1 LKMAISK
8 SIKVTVVAS
17 LFVVAIGGVF
27 YLNQPESANATQS
40 TDDAYIQADFTLV
53 SPQIAG
59 KISQVLVDDNDV
71 VKQGDVIATLDDRD
85 FVAAVNTAKAQVVSA
100 QASIKSLQAKL
111 LNQDA
116 VIEQAQATVDA
127 NISTLKL
134 AQFNL
139 ERYRNLAA
147 DGSGTVQALQEA
159 EAQVSIQQANLRK
172 NEAGLLAAKQN
183 KMIQQ
188 ADIDQAK
195 AALQQAQSMLDVA
208 NLQLSYTQITA
219 PIDGIVGKKSL
230 RVGSYVNPGVSLLA
244 VVPLDQVYVHAN
256 FRETQL
262 ANVKAGQAVNIEVD
276 ALPGKVF
283 TGHVDSLAPASGVS
297 YSAVAPHNAT
307 GNFTKIV
314 QRLPVKII
322 IDAGQV
328 DAAQLRVG
336 MSVVPTITVNN
347 S

>member
-1 LKMAISK
+1 MALSK
-8 SIKVTVVAS
+8 SMKVTVIAS
-17 LFVVAIGGVF
+17 IFVVAIGGIF
-27 YLNQPESANATQS
+27 YLNTPESASATQS
-40 TDDAYIQADFTLV
+40 TDDAYIQADFTIV
-53 SPQIAG
+53 APQIAG
-59 KISQVLVDDNDV
+59 KINQVLVDDNQM
-71 VKQGDVIATLDDRD
+71 VKQGDIIAVIDDRD
-85 FVAAVNTAKAQVVSA
+85 FVAAVNTAEAQVVSA

-111 LNQDA
+111 VHQA
-116 VIEQAQATVDA
+116 SVIDQAQATLDA
-127 NISTLKL
+127 NISALKL
-134 AQFNL
+134 ANFNL
-139 ERYRNLAA
+139 ERYRNLAS

-172 NEAGLLAAKQN
+172 NKAGLLAAKQD
-183 KMIQQ
+183 KDIQY
-188 ADIDQAK
+188 ADIDKAK
-195 AALQQAQSMLDVA
+195 AALQQANSMLDVA
-208 NLQLSYTQITA
+208 NLQLSYTKITA

-244 VVPLDQVYVHAN
+244 VVPLDEIYVFAN

-262 ANVKAGQAVNIEVD
+262 ANVKAGQSVNIEVD
-276 ALPGKVF
+276 ALPGKILK
-283 TGHVDSLAPASGVS
+283 GHVDSLGPASGVS

-314 QRLPVKII
+314 QRLPVKIR

-336 MSVVPTITVNN
+336 MSVEPTISVNN

>member
-1 LKMAISK
+1 MAISK
-8 SIKVTVVAS
+8 SIKVTVVTS

-59 KISQVLVDDNDV
+59 KISQVFVDDNDV

-116 VIEQAQATVDA
+116 VIEQAQATLDA

-139 ERYRNLAA
+139 ERYRNLAT
-147 DGSGTVQALQEA
+147 DGSGTVQAQQEA
-159 EAQVSIQQANLRK
+159 EAQVSIEQANLRK

>member
-1 LKMAISK
+1 MAISK

-71 VKQGDVIATLDDRD
+71 VKQGDVIATLDERD

-147 DGSGTVQALQEA
+147 DGSGTVQARQEA

>member
-1 LKMAISK
+1 MAISK

-27 YLNQPESANATQS
+27 YLNQPESVNATQS

-71 VKQGDVIATLDDRD
+71 VKQGDVIATLDERD

>member
-1 LKMAISK
+1 MALPK
-8 SIKVTVVAS
+8 SIKVIVVAS
-17 LFVVAIGGVF
+17 VLVVAIGGVF
-27 YLNQPESANATQS
+27 YLNQPESAGTTQS

-53 SPQIAG
+53 APQIAG

-71 VKQGDVIATLDDRD
+71 VKQGDLIASMDDRD
-85 FVAAVNTAKAQVVSA
+85 FVAAVNTAQAQVVSA

-111 LNQDA
+111 LNQDS
-116 VIEQAQATVDA
+116 VIEQARATLDA

-134 AQFNL
+134 AKFNL
-139 ERYRNLAA
+139 ERYRNLAKN
-147 DGSGTVQALQEA
+147 GSGTVQALQEA
-159 EAQVSIQQANLRK
+159 DAQVSIEQANLRK
-172 NEAGLLAAKQN
+172 NEAGLLVAKQN

-219 PIDGIVGKKSL
+219 PIDGIVGQKSL
-230 RVGSYVNPGVSLLA
+230 RVGSYVTPGVQLLA

-262 ANVKAGQAVNIEVD
+262 ANVRAGQSVNIEVD

-297 YSAVAPHNAT
+297 YSAVAPHNAS

-314 QRLPVKII
+314 QRLSVKII
-322 IDAGQV
+322 IDADQP
-328 DAAQLRVG
+328 DIAQLRVG
-336 MSVVPTITVNN
+336 MSVVPTINVNN
-347 S
+347 N

>member
-1 LKMAISK
+1 MAISK
-8 SIKVTVVAS
+8 SIKFTVVAS

-40 TDDAYIQADFTLV
+40 TDDAYIQADFTIV

-116 VIEQAQATVDA
+116 VIEQAQATLDA

-147 DGSGTVQALQEA
+147 DGSGTVQAQQEA

>member
-1 LKMAISK
+1 MAISK

-71 VKQGDVIATLDDRD
+71 VKQGDVIATLDERD

>member
-1 LKMAISK
+1 MAISK

-40 TDDAYIQADFTLV
+40 TDDAYIQADFTIV

-147 DGSGTVQALQEA
+147 DGSGTVQARQEA

>member
-1 LKMAISK
+1 MAISK

-147 DGSGTVQALQEA
+147 DGSGTVQAQQEA

>member
-1 LKMAISK
+1 MAISK

-147 DGSGTVQALQEA
+147 DGSGTVQARQEA